1 VSFLVQPFESG
12 MTNRAIQKAL
22 HIPAILTLSNKCKYS
37 VQIIEIGVG
46 IFVAIGLAALLIL
59 SLQVS
64 NLTLLENGPS
74 YRVTAR
80 FENISGLK
88 ERAPVSVAGVRI
100 GEVVDIRF
108 DPETFEAVVELTISK
123 KYDQLPIDS
132 QVGVRTSGLLGE
144 KYVALEPGSG
154 FAFGTSADGKPQVL
168 VDGSTIVDTNS
179 SMVLEDM
186 IGQFLFSKGDE
197 GRR

>member
-1 VSFLVQPFESG
+1 MNLRVV
-12 MTNRAIQKAL
+12 
-22 HIPAILTLSNKCKYS
+22 
-37 VQIIEIGVG
+37 EIGVG

-64 NLTLLENGPS
+64 NLTLLDSGPS

-88 ERAPVSVAGVRI
+88 VGAPVSVAGVKV
-100 GEVVDIRF
+100 GEVIDISF
-108 DPETFEAVVELTISK
+108 DSKSYEAVVKLTISK

-132 QVGVRTSGLLGE
+132 QAGVRTTGLLGE
-144 KYVALEPGSG
+144 KYITLIPGSG
-154 FAFGTSADGKPQVL
+154 FNPWESDGVDGEKDGGVQLL
-168 VDGSTIVDTNS
+168 VDGSEIHNTSS

-197 GRR
+197 GGR

>member
-1 VSFLVQPFESG
+1 MNS
-12 MTNRAIQKAL
+12 R
-22 HIPAILTLSNKCKYS
+22 
-37 VQIIEIGVG
+37 IIEIGVG

-64 NLTLLENGPS
+64 NFTLLDNGPS
-74 YRVTAR
+74 YQVSAR

-88 ERAPVSVAGVRI
+88 VGAPVSIAGVRV

-108 DPETFEAVVELTISK
+108 DPKSYEAVVELTISK
-123 KYDQLPIDS
+123 EYNQLPVDS
-132 QVGVRTSGLLGE
+132 LAGIHTTGLLGE
-144 KYVALEPGSG
+144 KYLALVPGSG
-154 FAFGTSADGKPQVL
+154 FMFGDDSEGNGEVQVL
-168 VDGSTIVDTNS
+168 VDGSVINNTSS

-197 GRR
+197 GGR